1 MKLSTT
7 RPPNETLYHPLLP
20 PPFELRPCLHVLGQG
35 RLYKGLVLVVGVGG
49 WVGVGGG
56 GLEMVLWFFLYLP
69 LSSLPPT
76 RPVSM
81 RLKSKQ
87 AGRGK
92 DSKKGENALHI
103 IYSIFISSPV
113 KLYFMEHFP
122 PPFPHPPLWIIKN
135 IRYIQ

>member
-1 MKLSTT
+1 M
-7 RPPNETLYHPLLP
+7 
-20 PPFELRPCLHVLGQG
+20 G
-35 RLYKGLVLVVGVGG
+35 
-49 WVGVGGG
+49 GGG

-69 LSSLPPT
+69 LSPLPPT

-122 PPFPHPPLWIIKN
+122 PPSFPHPPLWIIKKYPIHTVRDCKVNDPDSPYADPDFKN
-135 IRYIQ
+135 ILFNTAILS